1 MLRSTALV
9 GLALFAP
16 VAFTGCD
23 SDGGDTTA
31 DLEAR
36 ATLTN
41 VATNVIT
48 ATYADLASEAA
59 DLLAAVTAL
68 QGSAT
73 AENLEAARAQWRAA
87 RTPWEQSEGFLFG
100 PVDTQALDPSLDSWP
115 VNVVDLDA
123 VLASSAP
130 LTPAYVAAL
139 GDAGLRGFHTVEYLL
154 WGADG
159 QKTAAD
165 FTAREF
171 AYLVAATTVL
181 RDDAATL
188 AAAWQPTGGDFAAN
202 LVRAGEEGSLF
213 VSQRDAVQQLVEGLA
228 GIAEEVGT
236 GKISGPYSEHDAA
249 LEESRFSANSLADF
263 QDNIRSIRNVY
274 LGDYGATAGAGLTDL
289 VAERD
294 PALDARVRAEIDAAI
309 AAIAAIPA
317 PFSTALLSENPA
329 IDAAID
335 AVVTLQVTLSADVT
349 TALLD

>member
-1 MLRSTALV
+1 MLRSTALF
-9 GLALFAP
+9 GLALLAP
-16 VAFTGCD
+16 AAFTGCD
-23 SDGGDTTA
+23 SDGGGTTA

-41 VATNVIT
+41 VATHVIT
-48 ATYADLASEAA
+48 ATYADLATESSG
-59 DLLAAVTAL
+59 LLTAVTLL
-68 QGSAT
+68 QNSAT
-73 AENLEAARAQWRAA
+73 AGHLEAARAQWRAA

-130 LTPAYVAAL
+130 LTPSYVAAL
-139 GDAGLRGFHTVEYLL
+139 GDAGLRGFHTIEYLL
-154 WGADG
+154 WGAEG

-171 AYLVAATTVL
+171 EYLVAATTVL

-188 AAAWQPTGGDFAAN
+188 ADAWRPGGGDFAAE
-202 LVRAGEEGSLF
+202 LVEAGEEGSLY

-236 GKISGPYSEHDAA
+236 GKISGPYSEHDAT

-263 QDNIRSIRNVY
+263 QDNIRSVRNVY
-274 LGDYGATAGAGLTDL
+274 LGDYGATTGAGITDL
-289 VAERD
+289 VAARD
-294 PALDARVRAEIDAAI
+294 AALDARVRSEIDAAI
-309 AAIAAIPA
+309 AAIGAIPA
-317 PFSTALLSENPA
+317 PFSTALLEENAA
-329 IDAAID
+329 IDAAVD
-335 AVVTLQVTLSADVT
+335 AVVTLQVTLSADVSA
-349 TALLD
+349 ALLD